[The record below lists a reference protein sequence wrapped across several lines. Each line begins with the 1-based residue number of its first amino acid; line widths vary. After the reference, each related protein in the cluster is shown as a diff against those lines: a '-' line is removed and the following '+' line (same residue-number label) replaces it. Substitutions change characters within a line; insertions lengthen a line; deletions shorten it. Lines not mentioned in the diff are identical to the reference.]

1 MNKRIQKKLEKRVEQ
16 VHIDE
21 LSESPWGRI
30 RLAVEQFGDAFEQLV
45 STLRAELG
53 TLREDGEAQLRG
65 VVGAVDREVVPTLSR
80 LPVVGPSV
88 SRSVHQ
94 LVAHFG

>member
-1 MNKRIQKKLEKRVEQ
+1 MNKRIQKKVEKRVEQ
-16 VHIDE
+16 AHVDE
-21 LSESPWGRI
+21 LSESSWGRI
-30 RLAVEQFGDAFEQLV
+30 RLAVEQFGDAFDQLV

-53 TLREDGEAQLRG
+53 TLRDDGEAQLRG

-80 LPVVGPSV
+80 LPVVGASV

-94 LVAHFG
+94 LVSHFG